1 MMRVEVNMDD
11 SIRGLV
17 AKYAK
22 ETDQTMPEAYRE
34 LMVKGLVISE
44 VEFPT
49 FNPEVGIDDDVL
61 DVADMDKDEYELVLE
76 NGG

>member
-22 ETDQTMPEAYRE
+22 ETDKTMPEAYRE
-34 LMVKGLVISE
+34 LIIHGLAISE

-49 FNPEVGIDDDVL
+49 FSPNVEVNEDLVK
-61 DVADMDKDEYELVLE
+61 ASHMDEEEYDIILQD
-76 NGG
+76 G